1 MGLWACYGGMY
12 GPCWGKGIH
21 SLWGTIQGPMYRGY
35 VIVASVFRW
44 VWRDQSGWGLFRRVL
59 GTFKD
64 CIVKVVLGAS
74 LGVCQGPCLASNWG
88 LLWGLC
94 VIRLKINDLFYLV

>member
-1 MGLWACYGGMY
+1 MGLLACYGGMY
-12 GPCWGKGIH
+12 GPNWGKNIH
-21 SLWGTIQGPMYRGY
+21 FGGQLKGLYIGDM
-35 VIVASVFRW
+35 IVASVFRS
-44 VWRDQSGWGLFRRVL
+44 VWRHQSGWCLFRRVL

-88 LLWGLC
+88 LLWWVVC
-94 VIRLKINDLFYLV
+94 DKVHIF